1 MAHVTTAQFSDM
13 VRRYERLVYTVCYQL
28 VHDHQL
34 AEDLTQETFL
44 SAYLHAGECD
54 PESYKPWLARI
65 AANKAKDHL
74 KSAYHRKVA
83 PDEDAGMTQVST
95 APQPE
100 DITIAADEAR
110 AIADEI
116 RALKEPYHKVSV
128 MFFLEEK
135 SVEEIAAALGRP
147 PKTVHT
153 QLYRAKQMLRGV
165 IERRAQDGI
174 VPGKRMPHR

>member
-1 MAHVTTAQFSDM
+1 MVHVTTAQFSDM
-13 VRRYERLVYTVCYQL
+13 VRQYERLVYTVCFQL
-28 VHDHQL
+28 VRDHQT

-54 PESYKPWLARI
+54 PENYKPWLARI
-65 AANKAKDHL
+65 ATNKAKDHL

-83 PDEDAGMTQVST
+83 PDEDAGLTEIST

-100 DITIAADEAR
+100 DITISSDEAR
-110 AIADEI
+110 AIANEI
-116 RALKEPYHKVSV
+116 RALKEPYHQVSV
-128 MFFLEEK
+128 LFFLEEK
-135 SVEEIAAALGRP
+135 TVEEIAAVLGRP

-153 QLYRAKQMLRGV
+153 QLYRAKQLLRTA
-165 IERRAQDGI
+165 IERRAQDGT

>member
-1 MAHVTTAQFSDM
+1 MTETAFEAM
-13 VRRYERLVYTVCYQL
+13 VVQYEKLVYSVCFQL
-28 VHDHQL
+28 VRDAHT

-44 SAYLHAGECD
+44 AAWTHRNACPD
-54 PESYKPWLARI
+54 APRAWLCRI

-83 PDEDAGMTQVST
+83 PDEDAGMTQVSP

-100 DITIAADEAR
+100 DITISADEAR

-128 MFFLEEK
+128 LFFLEEK
-135 SVEEIAAALGRP
+135 SVEEISAALGRP
-147 PKTVHT
+147 TKTVHT
-153 QLYRAKQMLRGV
+153 QLYRAKQMLRGA
-165 IERRAQDGI
+165 IERRAQDGT